1 MSQLQLNFNRS
12 QNGFERSQKLIQS
25 WLKLSQS
32 QAILQDVKSCSNRSE
47 KKTLTSIERSF
58 NRDQLDALTSVEH
71 KSSCAHS
78 VVNSNR
84 GYSEI
89 WSRSKDLLTAVKI
102 PSRSNEFHRS
112 ENDMCNRDYNR
123 FERGQK

>member
-47 KKTLTSIERSF
+47 KKTLTSIERSS
-58 NRDQLDALTSVEH
+58 NRDQ
-71 KSSCAHS
+71 
-78 VVNSNR
+78 
-84 GYSEI
+84 
-89 WSRSKDLLTAVKI
+89 
-102 PSRSNEFHRS
+102 
-112 ENDMCNRDYNR
+112 
-123 FERGQK
+123 

>member
-58 NRDQLDALTSVEH
+58 NRDQ
-71 KSSCAHS
+71 
-78 VVNSNR
+78 
-84 GYSEI
+84 
-89 WSRSKDLLTAVKI
+89 
-102 PSRSNEFHRS
+102 
-112 ENDMCNRDYNR
+112 
-123 FERGQK
+123 

>member
-12 QNGFERSQKLIQS
+12 QNGFERSQKLIQP

-58 NRDQLDALTSVEH
+58 NRD
-71 KSSCAHS
+71 
-78 VVNSNR
+78 
-84 GYSEI
+84 
-89 WSRSKDLLTAVKI
+89 
-102 PSRSNEFHRS
+102 
-112 ENDMCNRDYNR
+112 
-123 FERGQK
+123 

>member
-47 KKTLTSIERSF
+47 KKTLTSIERRP
-58 NRDQLDALTSVEH
+58 NPDQ
-71 KSSCAHS
+71 
-78 VVNSNR
+78 
-84 GYSEI
+84 
-89 WSRSKDLLTAVKI
+89 
-102 PSRSNEFHRS
+102 
-112 ENDMCNRDYNR
+112 
-123 FERGQK
+123 